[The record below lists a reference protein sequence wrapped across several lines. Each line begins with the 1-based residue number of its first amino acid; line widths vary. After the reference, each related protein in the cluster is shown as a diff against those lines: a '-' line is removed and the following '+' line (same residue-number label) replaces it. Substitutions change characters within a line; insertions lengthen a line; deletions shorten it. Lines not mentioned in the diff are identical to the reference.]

1 MIRYD
6 PKSWISLI
14 FHQNSRQ
21 VFKTLLPAQ
30 IFSSLF
36 TVGVIYLFQDVLE
49 INVKSTAAVHSL
61 MGIVLGL
68 LLVFRVNSAYD
79 RWWEG
84 RVQWGKLVNDSRSM
98 AMKLRGILSN
108 DPVNKSFFVQ
118 FLGLFPETLKEHL
131 RDEPNFESINFTSE
145 EYKSE
150 FISKKHKPNYVV
162 RMMYDKVRELKNEE
176 KIDGYQF
183 LDIQSS
189 LNGMVEVV
197 GSCERIR
204 NTPIP
209 YSYSMFLK
217 KFIFLFLTTLP
228 FGFMAEYGYWT
239 VLIVIFLLY
248 ILMGTELIAEE
259 IENPFGDDVNDLPT
273 DDLAKNISQNVSI
286 ILE

>member
-6 PKSWISLI
+6 PKSWLSII

-21 VFKTLLPAQ
+21 IFKTLMPAQ
-30 IFSSLF
+30 FFVSVYTI
-36 TVGVIYLFQDVLE
+36 GVIYLFHEVLE
-49 INVKSTAAVHSL
+49 LSIQSTTAVHSL
-61 MGIVLGL
+61 LGIVLGL

-98 AMKLRGILSN
+98 AMKLRGILN
-108 DPVNKSFFVQ
+108 DDPKSKSFFVQ

-131 RDEPNFESINFTSE
+131 REEPDFNSIDFESE
-145 EYKSE
+145 EYRRV
-150 FISKKHKPNYVV
+150 FLSKKHKPNYVV

-176 KIDGYQF
+176 KIDGFQF
-183 LDIQSS
+183 LDMQTS
-189 LNGMVEVV
+189 LNGMVDVI

-217 KFIFLFLTTLP
+217 KFIFLFLSTLP
-228 FGFMAEYGYWT
+228 FGFMGEYGYWT

-259 IENPFGDDVNDLPT
+259 IENPFGTDVNDLPT
-273 DDLAKNISQNVSI
+273 DELAKNIGNNVSI

>member
-21 VFKTLLPAQ
+21 VFRTLLPAQ

-36 TVGVIYLFQDVLE
+36 TVAVIYLFQDVLE

-273 DDLAKNISQNVSI
+273 DDLAKNISQNVAI

>member
-273 DDLAKNISQNVSI
+273 DDLAKNISQNVAI

>member
-98 AMKLRGILSN
+98 AMKLR
-108 DPVNKSFFVQ
+108 
-118 FLGLFPETLKEHL
+118 
-131 RDEPNFESINFTSE
+131 
-145 EYKSE
+145 
-150 FISKKHKPNYVV
+150 
-162 RMMYDKVRELKNEE
+162 
-176 KIDGYQF
+176 
-183 LDIQSS
+183 
-189 LNGMVEVV
+189 
-197 GSCERIR
+197 
-204 NTPIP
+204 
-209 YSYSMFLK
+209 
-217 KFIFLFLTTLP
+217 
-228 FGFMAEYGYWT
+228 
-239 VLIVIFLLY
+239 
-248 ILMGTELIAEE
+248 
-259 IENPFGDDVNDLPT
+259 
-273 DDLAKNISQNVSI
+273 
-286 ILE
+286 